1 MRFFRWI
8 LKHLYE
14 QNGKHLDAEKGWMSF
29 EMGIQSTKRKIGEMS
44 ELVSDACETA
54 LKKVGLKSEDSRW
67 RQ

>member
-1 MRFFRWI
+1 M
-8 LKHLYE
+8 LK
-14 QNGKHLDAEKGWMSF
+14 KGWMSF

>member
-1 MRFFRWI
+1 MSKMVNIWM
-8 LKHLYE
+8 LK
-14 QNGKHLDAEKGWMSF
+14 KGWLSF